1 MKLDQPVT
9 MLKVSPKIMSAFSSS
24 FTGEHDISERH
35 FTCRATEV
43 MVLVELPRTSDG
55 LKPPPANLYP
65 TLNTLF

>member
-1 MKLDQPVT
+1 

-24 FTGEHDISERH
+24 FTGEHDISELH
-35 FTCRATEV
+35 FVNATEV

-65 TLNTLF
+65 TLNILF